1 MLLSVLGLDFITRH
15 CLPFL
20 CEFIKCFL
28 QSTWRSKVASME
40 DSRTSRQGS
49 KRVNKNSNEE
59 TTSNKG
65 DVDASNGDDNEEMS
79 IKELKKLLS
88 SMKIKLVLSEEQIS
102 RITGTECAFL
112 DPTMTPCIL
121 SGFSVDNI
129 GSVYTFLARCT
140 RMRFY
145 VHYFSTPPALP
156 SLEIIKRLEKQEV
169 TYKALCQTSKIQK
182 DLKKFDEDNVVFITI
197 DELTNI
203 VSDRLGV
210 IIGEKHLQRMMKDVG
225 SNHGDGL
232 IDYGQFCSL
241 LTKIFM
247 QQKHRRFP
255 RN

>member
-1 MLLSVLGLDFITRH
+1 MLSVLGLEFITRH

-28 QSTWRSKVASME
+28 QSTGRSKVPNME
-40 DSRTSRQGS
+40 GSRTSHQGS
-49 KRVNKNSNEE
+49 KRVNKNANEE
-59 TTSNKG
+59 TLSTKG
-65 DVDASNGDDNEEMS
+65 DVGGSNGDENENMS

-112 DPTMTPCIL
+112 EPSMTPCIL

-129 GSVYTFLARCT
+129 GSVYSFLTKCT
-140 RMRFY
+140 RMRAY
-145 VHYFSTPPALP
+145 VHYFSTPPAELP
-156 SLEIIKRLEKQEV
+156 PEIIQTLEKQEV
-169 TYKALCQTSKIQK
+169 ICKALSQTSKIRK
-182 DLKKFDEDNVVFITI
+182 DLKKYDEDNVVFITI

-210 IIGEKHLQRMMKDVG
+210 IIGEKLLQRMMKDVG

-247 QQKHRRFP
+247 QQKHRRVP
-255 RN
+255 KN